1 MANYTALAAVGDG
14 LALHLRRAYELGGAS
29 LPSCTFAVQGAKEM
43 RALQDSSATC
53 ALYLY
58 RVTHNEHVRN
68 TPPVAPSRPLPVDL
82 HYLFSV
88 WMDSALGEHTVLGWV
103 LRELARYPVLDTA
116 LLGRSAGFT
125 PVERLQLVPAELSLD
140 DTSKLWQML
149 NAPYR
154 PSLTYIVRN
163 VRIGPE
169 AAEDA
174 PPVVASRLEFR
185 DDVAALAMG
194 GAA

>member
-1 MANYTALAAVGDG
+1 MADFNAIAAVGDG

-29 LPSCTFAVQGAKEM
+29 LPSCTFVVQGAREL
-43 RALQDSSATC
+43 RALQDNSATC

-82 HYLFSV
+82 HFLFSV
-88 WMDSALGEHTVLGWV
+88 WMDSALQEHTVLGWL
-103 LRELARYPVLDTA
+103 LRELARYPVLDSS
-116 LLGRSAGFT
+116 LLGTGAGFV
-125 PVERLQLVPAELSLD
+125 PGERLLLVPAELSLD
-140 DTSKLWQML
+140 DISKLWQML

-163 VRIGPE
+163 VQIGPQTL
-169 AAEDA
+169 EDA
-174 PPVVASRLEFR
+174 APVVATRLEYR
-185 DDVAALAMG
+185 DDVAALAAG
-194 GAA
+194 GTP